1 MRFFKYAVVLL
12 LFCSFLAEA
21 ALVRG
26 AGRGSETSTSPQS
39 YGLFDNSYFTDS
51 YLLASAP
58 AINRVSFTSGELPLL
73 AVPRDC
79 WLIMPYDSF
88 PPPEYWQEE
97 PCYYEFEQG
106 EQLDFESAL
115 IWDFPSAFAA
125 DFSWTLT
132 QGEQSWTFAAL
143 RENDFNPAALMPDDL
158 LPGEYWLTFNSTFYS
173 GAERDFYYR
182 NDRDECFP
190 VLIDDGDNNCY
201 YYIGSRRDVLSFNSP
216 SEQVFILEPRAVQVP
231 VPSTLSLFAGLGLLL
246 FSRRKLFGTRQR

>member
-1 MRFFKYAVVLL
+1 MRFFHLL
-12 LFCSFLAEA
+12 LLSLLFGSSVVEAE
-21 ALVRG
+21 LIRG

-39 YGLFDNSYFTDS
+39 YALYDNSFMRDG
-51 YLLASAP
+51 YLQAGAP
-58 AINRVSFTSGELPLL
+58 AINRVSFTSGDLPLL

-97 PCYYEFEQG
+97 PCYYQFYQD

-125 DFSWTLT
+125 DFRWTLT

-143 RENDFNPAALMPDDL
+143 RENGFNPAALMPSDL
-158 LPGEYWLTFNSTFYS
+158 LPGAYSLTFNSTFYS
-173 GAERDFYYR
+173 GLERDFYYR
-182 NDRDECFP
+182 NNRDECFP
-190 VLIDDGDNNCY
+190 VFYEDEGDENCY
-201 YYIGSRRDVLSFNSP
+201 YQGRRSDVLSFSSP

-231 VPSTLSLFAGLGLLL
+231 LPSTLSLFAGFCLLL
-246 FSRRKLFGTRQR
+246 ISRRRLLGARQH